1 MRDRYGS
8 GKEKG
13 PTEFC
18 ATPLHN
24 HTTSVLCCSILK
36 QISKCGQLWLLAADV
51 GGGYTSRTQSL
62 WVIAPELV
70 LRLSSV
76 YRALS

>member
-51 GGGYTSRTQSL
+51 GG
-62 WVIAPELV
+62 
-70 LRLSSV
+70 
-76 YRALS
+76 

>member
-13 PTEFC
+13 PTETAYVYGPEFC
-18 ATPLHN
+18 ATPLHM

-36 QISKCGQLWLLAADV
+36 RLSKHGQLWLLAADV
-51 GGGYTSRTQSL
+51 GGGVYEQDT
-62 WVIAPELV
+62 VIMGN
-70 LRLSSV
+70 
-76 YRALS
+76 